1 MPDSDLTIII
11 IIIIVIIII
20 RSHFFSS
27 SDIAEAI
34 IYSIP
39 DRACSPSMSHAAT
52 VLEIIKRQDWLTEP
66 HAELAAVSAA
76 ISRVWGPLHR
86 ALWVSAKCTYLAVQ
100 REREAQWIKQE
111 GEEISRWY
119 KFVVEYPANF
129 DFD

>member
-11 IIIIVIIII
+11 IISIIITII

-34 IYSIP
+34 IYSIS
-39 DRACSPSMSHAAT
+39 DSACSPSMSHAAT

-76 ISRVWGPLHR
+76 VSRVWGPLHR
-86 ALWVSAKCTYLAVQ
+86 ALWVTAKCTYLAVQ
-100 REREAQWIKQE
+100 RDREAQWMKQE
-111 GEEISRWY
+111 EEEISRWY
-119 KFVVEYPANF
+119 ELVAEYPANF
-129 DFD
+129 DCE